1 MVLNTKDLQAMAKIG
16 TEAAVKFV
24 EENEMETEVLRW
36 KLRIGT
42 QADAAQDCALMSI
55 WTAMGTYVL
64 GKLCREW
71 IAYGCGMKASDVL
84 DALTGE
90 DGEQPTPSLFGSEV

>member
-1 MVLNTKDLQAMAKIG
+1 MVRNAKDLRAMALIG
-16 TEAAVKFV
+16 TDAAIKFV
-24 EENEMETEVLRW
+24 QENEMETEVLRW

-42 QADAAQDCALMSI
+42 QADATQDCALMYI
-55 WTAMGTYVL
+55 WNAMGTYDL

>member
-1 MVLNTKDLQAMAKIG
+1 MVLNTKDLNAMARIG
-16 TEAAVKFV
+16 TDAAIKFV
-24 EENEMETEVLRW
+24 QENEMETEVLRW

-42 QADAAQDCALMSI
+42 QADAAQDCALMYI
-55 WTAMGTYVL
+55 WNAMGTYDL

-71 IAYGCGMKASDVL
+71 IAYGCPMKASDVL

-90 DGEQPTPSLFGSEV
+90 DGQKPAPSLTGSEV

>member
-1 MVLNTKDLQAMAKIG
+1 MVLNSKDLAAMAKIG
-16 TEAAVKFV
+16 TEAALSYV
-24 EENEMETEVLRW
+24 EANDLETEVLRW
-36 KLRIGT
+36 KLRIST
-42 QADAAQDCALMSI
+42 QADAGQDCALMYI
-55 WTAMGTYVL
+55 WNAMGTYDL